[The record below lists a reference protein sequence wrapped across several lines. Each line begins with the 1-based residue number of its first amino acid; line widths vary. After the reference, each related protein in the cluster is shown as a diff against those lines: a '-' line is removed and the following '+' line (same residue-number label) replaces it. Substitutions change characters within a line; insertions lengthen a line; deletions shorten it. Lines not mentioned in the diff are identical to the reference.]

1 MKNLDEAT
9 QEYYALMSTGM
20 GLPAIVKALNIPPM
34 FVSRNYSCGGIY
46 TEPYVIEQIDKLLS
60 GLTD

>member
-1 MKNLDEAT
+1 MTIEEAT
-9 QEYYALMSTGM
+9 QEYRTLLQTGM
-20 GLPAIVKALNIPPM
+20 GLPAIVKALDIPPM
-34 FVSRNYSCGGIY
+34 FVSRNYSDGGLY

>member
-1 MKNLDEAT
+1 MTIQEAT
-9 QEYYALMSTGM
+9 QEYHALLQTGM
-20 GLPAIVKALNIPPM
+20 GLPAIVKALDIPPM
-34 FVSRNYSCGGIY
+34 FVSRNYSDGGIY